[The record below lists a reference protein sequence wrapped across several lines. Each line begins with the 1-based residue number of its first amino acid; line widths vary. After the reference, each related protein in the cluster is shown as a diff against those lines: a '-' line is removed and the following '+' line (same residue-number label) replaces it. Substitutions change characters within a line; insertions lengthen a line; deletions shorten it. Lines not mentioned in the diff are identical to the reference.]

1 MLGST
6 PQKFSNSDAL
16 TAYNIVVLL
25 KLNTGKLKQYVYVF
39 LSLFIKFSAMGLHQ
53 DIRNDII
60 S

>member
-1 MLGST
+1 MYCVFISC
-6 PQKFSNSDAL
+6 KF
-16 TAYNIVVLL
+16 TI
-25 KLNTGKLKQYVYVF
+25 KLCEYFQIIIPKEMMNCKVYVF